1 MKKETQK
8 KATSKKSAAKKSNAS
23 DKPMW
28 VWILSWEDLNEL
40 RETSVSLYRTKAKA
54 KAAMEEDIR
63 RFRRWEEDAEIERED
78 ALHATLGRFTWA
90 ITKAEVH

>member
-8 KATSKKSAAKKSNAS
+8 NATNKKPAAKKPNTC

-28 VWILSWEDLNEL
+28 VWKLSWEDINEL
-40 RETSVSLYRTKAKA
+40 ETSVSLYRTEAKA

-63 RFRRWEEDAEIERED
+63 RLRCWEEDTEIERKD
-78 ALHATLGRFTWA
+78 TLHATLGRFTWA

>member
-28 VWILSWEDLNEL
+28 VWKLSWEDINEL
-40 RETSVSLYRTKAKA
+40 ETSVSLYSTEAKA

-63 RFRRWEEDAEIERED
+63 NLADEDSEIERQD
-78 ALHATLGRFTWA
+78 ALHATLDDRFTWA
-90 ITKAEVH
+90 ISKAEVH

>member
-8 KATSKKSAAKKSNAS
+8 KATSKKPAAKKSKTS
-23 DKPMW
+23 DKPLW
-28 VWILSWEDLNEL
+28 VWKLSWEDINEL
-40 RETSVSLYRTKAKA
+40 ETSVSLYRTEAKA

-63 RFRRWEEDAEIERED
+63 RLRCWEEDAKIERED
-78 ALHATLGRFTWA
+78 ALHATLGRFRWA